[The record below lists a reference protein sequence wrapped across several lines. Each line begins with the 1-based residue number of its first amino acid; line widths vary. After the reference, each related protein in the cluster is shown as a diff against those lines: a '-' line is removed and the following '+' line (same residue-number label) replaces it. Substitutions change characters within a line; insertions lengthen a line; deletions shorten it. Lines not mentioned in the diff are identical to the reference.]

1 MADEPRSPGPLQLE
15 ELPTSSRN
23 ASVRTPDY
31 DAIHGRFLPGTVFG
45 ERYRIIEL
53 LGRGGMGEVYRAD
66 DLELGQLVAL
76 KFLPASVAQDELA
89 LARLRSEVRLAR
101 QISHPNICRVFDI
114 GHLDGE
120 HFLSMEYVDGED
132 LASVLRRM
140 GRPSREKALQIAR
153 QICAGLQAAHDNGVL
168 HRDLKP
174 ANIMIDGLGQ
184 VRLMDFGLSGLALD
198 LAGVRDFAGTP
209 LYMAPEQLAGSSG
222 VSTRS
227 DIFSLGVV
235 LYEVLTGR
243 HPFSASTLAELREGY
258 RTGESPAP
266 PSEFAGELDPKVDSV
281 ILRCLETT
289 PEARPFTVLEV
300 AAALGGGDALQAV
313 LAAGETPSPEIVAAA
328 GGVGTLALRAAWI
341 LLLSVGLTLC
351 GCVALARYSTVLGL
365 AGLEKSPEVLIDR
378 AREIIRATGH
388 NPPQNDYAYG
398 IFADDSFLT
407 YLAEQADSRGWR
419 RRLAD
424 MEPTPVRF
432 WYRQSPEPLVPGSW
446 EITDRPWRQIS
457 RDDPPQ
463 DVPGMAY
470 VLLDSRGMLR
480 AYETVPP
487 RSEAAMQ
494 SWLHP
499 WPQPDWTS
507 FFVAAGLD
515 QKQFVAAD
523 PWWIPQKPFDVRASW
538 NGTQAGLPVHID
550 GAALHGMVVS
560 FDINGPWSAP
570 QAERPTRW
578 TDQIGAT
585 VYVVLGFLLFGA
597 GLVLARR
604 NLRLGRG
611 DRRGGF
617 RLCLYVLVL
626 YALSWVLEA
635 HLQASGWSLWSAF
648 EFAVADSL
656 FAAAFVWITYMALDP
671 FARKYWPDQLISW
684 NRLLAGRWRDPLV
697 GQDVL
702 IGALFGCVLAFYIS
716 LVYALPLWF
725 RISRTTPFPIDSL
738 PLGTTAQALGC
749 LLGEQSHAI
758 MKSLGAALVLVFA
771 RLLLRRKA
779 SAVAVTYLVAATLI
793 AGGENYSLTVPLA
806 LLIALLNA
814 LVLTTILVRFGVLAY
829 GTCVLIK
836 NVVLGFPVTLDFSRW
851 YAGRSVLALSVVLVL
866 AIYGFR
872 YALGKQAAFGGLIA
886 ED

>member
-1 MADEPRSPGPLQLE
+1 MSDEPRSPEPLQLE

-23 ASVRTPDY
+23 APARTPNY
-31 DAIHGRFLPGTVFG
+31 NTIHGRFLPGTVFG

-76 KFLPASVAQDELA
+76 KFLPASVAQDEIA
-89 LARLRSEVRLAR
+89 LARLRNEVRLAR
-101 QISHPNICRVFDI
+101 QISHPNVCRVFDI
-114 GHLDGE
+114 GHLEGQY
-120 HFLSMEYVDGED
+120 FLSMEYVDGED

-140 GRPSREKALQIAR
+140 GRPSSEKALQIAR

-174 ANIMIDGLGQ
+174 ANIMIDGRGR
-184 VRLMDFGLSGLALD
+184 VRLMDFGLSALALD
-198 LAGVRDFAGTP
+198 LVGVQDFVGTP
-209 LYMAPEQLAGSSG
+209 LYMAPEQLEGSSG
-222 VSTRS
+222 VSTRA
-227 DIFSLGVV
+227 DLFSLGVV

-243 HPFSASTLAELREGY
+243 HPFSASTLTELREGY
-258 RTGESPAP
+258 RAGKSPAP

-281 ILRCLETT
+281 ILRCLETA
-289 PEARPFTVLEV
+289 PEARPSTVLEV
-300 AAALGGGDALQAV
+300 VAALGGGDALQAV
-313 LAAGETPSPEIVAAA
+313 LAAGETPSPELIAAA
-328 GGVGTLALRAAWI
+328 GGPGTLARRAAWI
-341 LLLSVGLTLC
+341 LLLSVGLTLY

-365 AGLEKSPEVLIDR
+365 AGLEKGPEILIDR
-378 AREIIRATGH
+378 AREIIRAAGH
-388 NPPQNDYAYG
+388 SLPRDDSAYG

-407 YLAEQADSRGWR
+407 YLAEQGDSRVWR

-424 MEPTPVRF
+424 VEPTPIRF

-446 EITDRPWRQIS
+446 EITGRPWRQIS
-457 RDDPPQ
+457 EDDPPQ

-470 VLLDSRGMLR
+470 ALLDSRGLLR

-494 SWLHP
+494 SWPRP
-499 WPQPDWTS
+499 WPQPDWTP
-507 FFVAAGLD
+507 FFAAAGLD
-515 QKQFVAAD
+515 QKEFVAAD

-538 NGTQAGLPVHID
+538 NGAQAGLPVHID
-550 GAALHGMVVS
+550 GTALHGMVVS

-570 QAERPTRW
+570 QAERPSRW
-578 TDQIGAT
+578 TGQIGSI
-585 VYVVLGFLLFGA
+585 VYVILGFLLFGA

-617 RLCLYVLVL
+617 RLCLYVFVL
-626 YALSWVLEA
+626 YALSWILEA
-635 HLQASGWSLWSAF
+635 HLQASVWSLWSAF
-648 EFAVADSL
+648 EFAVADAL

-671 FARKYWPDQLISW
+671 FARKYWPGQLISW
-684 NRLLAGRWRDPLV
+684 NRLLAGRWHDPLV

-702 IGALFGCVLAFYIS
+702 IGALFGCVQALSIY

-725 RISRTTPFPIDSL
+725 RIPGATPFPINSL
-738 PLGTTAQALGC
+738 SLGTTAQALGDV
-749 LLGEQSHAI
+749 LGWQSHAI
-758 MKSLGAALVLVFA
+758 MNSLGAALILVFA

-779 SAVAVTYLVAATLI
+779 AAVAVSYLVAAALI
-793 AGGENYSLTVPLA
+793 AGGENYALTVPLA

-814 LVLTTILVRFGVLAY
+814 LVLTTILVRFGILAY
-829 GTCVLIK
+829 GTCIFIK
-836 NVVLGFPVTLDFSRW
+836 AIVVRFPVTLDLSRW
-851 YAGRSVLALSVVLVL
+851 YAGRSVLALSVVLAL

-872 YALGKQAAFGGLIA
+872 CALGKQAAFGGLIA